1 MSSRSRASLLALI
14 CALAATGCDREARD
28 PRGHPLPE
36 GGPLMVAAADPAQ
49 HIDPR
54 AHDYMDNA
62 YQVSQGQ
69 NYYRWMNCNGCHA
82 NGGGGMGPA
91 LMDHEWRY
99 GSSMEAIVETISR
112 GRPNGMPGFA
122 AKMTPQ
128 QIWQVAAYVRS
139 MSAHDRQDVRAGRA
153 EGLNAG
159 EPPTLRDPK
168 KPVAVTPKQDE
179 ATVQ

>member
-1 MSSRSRASLLALI
+1 MSSPCRASLAALL
-14 CALAATGCDREARD
+14 CALVAAGCDREARD
-28 PRGHPLPE
+28 PRGTPLPE
-36 GGPLMVAAADPAQ
+36 GAPLLVSVTQPREQ
-49 HIDPR
+49 DPR
-54 AHDYMDNA
+54 SHDYMDNA

-91 LMDHEWRY
+91 LMDQEWRY
-99 GSSMEAIVETISR
+99 GSSMANIADSITR
-112 GRPNGMPGFA
+112 GRPGGMPSFA
-122 AKMTPQ
+122 GKMTPQ

-153 EGLNAG
+153 EGLSAG

-168 KPVAVTPKQDE
+168 HPVAVTPKQDE
-179 ATVQ
+179 ATVR

>member
-1 MSSRSRASLLALI
+1 MSSPFRASIAALLCALLA
-14 CALAATGCDREARD
+14 AGCDREARD
-28 PRGHPLPE
+28 PRGTPLPE
-36 GGPLMVAAADPAQ
+36 SAPLLASVTQPREQ
-49 HIDPR
+49 DPR

-99 GSSMEAIVETISR
+99 GSSMANIADSIAR
-112 GRPNGMPGFA
+112 GRPGGMPSFA
-122 AKMTPQ
+122 GKMTPQ

-153 EGLNAG
+153 EGLSAG
-159 EPPTLRDPK
+159 EPPTLRDPEH
-168 KPVAVTPKQDE
+168 PIAVTPKQDE
-179 ATVQ
+179 ATVR

>member
-1 MSSRSRASLLALI
+1 MSSRFPARLAALMLALV
-14 CALAATGCDREARD
+14 AAGCDREARD

-36 GGPLMVAAADPAQ
+36 GGPLLAAALDPKAS
-49 HIDPR
+49 DPR

-69 NYYRWMNCNGCHA
+69 TYYKWMNCNGCHA

-99 GSSMEAIVETISR
+99 GSSMEAIVQTIAR
-112 GRPNGMPGFA
+112 GRPNGMPSFA
-122 AKMTPQ
+122 ARMTPQ

-153 EGLNAG
+153 EGLSAG
-159 EPPTLRDPK
+159 EPPTLRDPRH
-168 KPVAVTPKQDE
+168 PVAVTPKQDE
-179 ATVQ
+179 ATVR